1 MPGQQHGAPAASS
14 GSYLVV
20 MTRYRI
26 IGPGKAG
33 LSLDAALRGVGW
45 ISAGLLGRGQTVKAA
60 AQDVDVVVLAVPD
73 DAIAPVAQAID
84 PGPAVV
90 MHIAGSRTLEVLAP
104 HQRVASLHPLISMP
118 NPTVGATR
126 LTDDCRFAV
135 AGHGIATDM
144 VTALGG
150 QAFLVGDSDRMAY
163 HAGAAIASNHGV
175 ALWAQVER
183 VAAKARIPA
192 EAYWQLMR
200 TSIENA
206 VASSAAEAITGPA
219 SRGDWE
225 TVRSHLE
232 AIGEDEHDL
241 YRVWA
246 IEAASLADQTFPEEL
261 S

>member
-1 MPGQQHGAPAASS
+1 
-14 GSYLVV
+14 

-26 IGPGKAG
+26 IGLGKAG
-33 LSLDAALRGVGW
+33 LSFDAALRGVGW
-45 ISAGLLGRGQTVKAA
+45 NSAGLVGRGQPVNAA

-73 DAIAPVAQAID
+73 EAIAPIAQAID
-84 PGPAVV
+84 SGPAVV
-90 MHIAGSRTLEVLAP
+90 MHIAGSRTLDVLAP

-118 NPTVGATR
+118 NPTVGAMR
-126 LTDDCRFAV
+126 LTDGCRFAV
-135 AGHGIATDM
+135 AGHAIATDM
-144 VTALGG
+144 AIALGG
-150 QAFLVGDSDRMAY
+150 EAFPVSDTDRSAY

-183 VAAKARIPA
+183 IAAKAHVPA

-200 TSIENA
+200 TSLENA

-241 YRVWA
+241 YRSLA
-246 IEAASLADQTFPEEL
+246 IEAALLADQTFPEEL